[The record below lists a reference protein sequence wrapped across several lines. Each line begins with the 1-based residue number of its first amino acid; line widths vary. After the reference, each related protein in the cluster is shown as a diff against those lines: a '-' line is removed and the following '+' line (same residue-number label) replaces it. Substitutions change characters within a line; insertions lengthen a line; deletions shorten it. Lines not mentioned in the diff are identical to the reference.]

1 MKNIG
6 LVLSFVV
13 SGLIYSQKG
22 NTLLDQGFW
31 KKNPDVATVKA
42 EIEKGNN
49 PAELNPSA
57 FDPTVL
63 AINNNASN
71 EVIKFLLDQNGN
83 DINKITHD
91 GRIYLHW
98 AASKGNVELVDYL
111 IQKGANINLE
121 DSHDATPL
129 VFAANGGQ
137 SNVALYETFFKAGLD
152 PKKKYKNNATL
163 LLLAIANDKDLSLTT
178 YLVTKGLSLKDV
190 DLDGN
195 TAFDYAART
204 GNITN
209 LESLLTK
216 GVKFTPNALINAAE
230 ATRRSANT
238 LNVFQFLVD
247 DLKIKPTKLS
257 KNGESVLHLLAKKE
271 NQSDIVLY
279 FISKGV
285 NVNSIDKK
293 GNTALMNAASGRDI
307 TLVKMLLD
315 LGAKVNIVNTKGESA
330 LTQAVKSST
339 VEVISILLERGASIG
354 IEDKENHNLAYHLVQ
369 NYRAPRGGNDDF
381 LDKMN
386 LLKAKGIAVQAAQKD
401 GATLYHIA
409 VIKNDLILIKK
420 LEGFGIDINAKN
432 AEGLTALQKAAMI
445 AKDDSI
451 LKYLLTLNAD
461 KTLKTEFD
469 ETAYDL
475 AKANEVLT
483 KNQINI
489 DFLK

>member
-1 MKNIG
+1 MKNIS
-6 LVLSFVV
+6 LVLSLVV
-13 SGLIYSQKG
+13 SGLLSAQKG

-31 KKNPDVATVKA
+31 KKNPDVAVVKA
-42 EIEKGNN
+42 EIEKGND
-49 PAELNPSA
+49 ASALNPSA
-57 FDPTVL
+57 FDPTVI

-71 EVIKFLLDQNGN
+71 EVIKFLLDQKGN
-83 DINKITHD
+83 DVNKITHD

-111 IQKGANINLE
+111 IKKGSNLNLE

-137 SNVALYETFFKAGLD
+137 NNTALYDLFFKAGLD

-163 LLLAIANDKDLSLTT
+163 LMLAIANDKDLSLTD

-190 DLDGN
+190 DAEGS
-195 TAFDYAART
+195 TVFDYAART
-204 GNITN
+204 GKVAN
-209 LESLLTK
+209 LRTLLSK
-216 GVKFTPNALINAAE
+216 GVKFTPSSLINAAE
-230 ATRRSANT
+230 ASRRTANT
-238 LNVFQFLVD
+238 IEVYQYLVD
-247 DLKIKPTKLS
+247 ELKIKPTKLS
-257 KNGESVLHLLAKKE
+257 KNGESVLHFLAKKE

-285 NVNSIDKK
+285 NVNIADND
-293 GNTALMNAASGRDI
+293 GNTALMNAATGRDI
-307 TLVKMLLD
+307 SLVKLLLD
-315 LGAKVNIVNTKGESA
+315 LGANINAVNTKGESA

-339 VEVISILLERGASIG
+339 VEVISTLLERGASIH

-386 LLKAKGIAVQAAQKD
+386 LLKAKGIAVQAPQKD
-401 GATLYHIA
+401 GSTLYHIA
-409 VIKNDLILIKK
+409 VIKNDLNLIKK
-420 LEGFGIDINAKN
+420 LEGFGIDINDKN

-445 AKDDSI
+445 AKEDSI